1 MLVGGGFELVGTVDE
16 VGVLEGV
23 EFVDNDFFNN
33 ILYVLAF
40 LVLTVF
46 YQELYLLQ
54 FELD

>member
-1 MLVGGGFELVGTVDE
+1 MLIGDDFELVGTVDD

-40 LVLTVF
+40 HVLLVFT
-46 YQELYLLQ
+46 
-54 FELD
+54 